1 MRTTA
6 VLFLSQ
12 AAAVS
17 ALTIGAAVRTPAVIR
32 TASLQMQAPAPAMV
46 DVRDGHRFFLLPSAV
61 VLPCS
66 LLSVARGVQPPQK
79 ALESITL
86 KNAAGDSATVYKFG
100 ACVTSYVKGGVD
112 YLMVRPDAK
121 MDGSK
126 PISGGI
132 PHCFPQF
139 GPGAIQ
145 QHGFA
150 RNLDWDVVEQTS
162 EKVVFGLSE
171 SEYTLAMWP
180 NKFSATYTVTL
191 AADELKTELTV
202 MNTDAKTWDFTA
214 ALHTYWSVDG
224 GIGSVKVTSPAFAGA
239 TYLDKTASPPAD
251 AKSASD
257 VVTIAKETDSV
268 YAGVSGAVVLSDAK
282 RSVTIDNT
290 VGWSDTVIWN
300 PCAARTPRDRRPPA
314 RTRYSPPR
322 TRRLID
328 MCGLLSQLRRR
339 GHGLRYLRVR
349 RVGTGCEQRRA
360 RPRRVLDGWHEREA
374 MNVKTKWVACTG
386 RRRTRWNA
394 RLCSGA
400 DEE

>member
-1 MRTTA
+1 MMQSLSAVALLVNSANALSVGSLRTSS
-6 VLFLSQ
+6 V
-12 AAAVS
+12 
-17 ALTIGAAVRTPAVIR
+17 VRSSPVA
-32 TASLQMQAPAPAMV
+32 MQVAAPAPAKKS
-46 DVRDGHRFFLLPSAV
+46 DV
-61 VLPCS
+61 
-66 LLSVARGVQPPQK
+66 
-79 ALESITL
+79 LETVTL

-180 NKFSATYTVTL
+180 NKFSATYTVSL

-300 PCAARTPRDRRPPA
+300 PYGDEGMGYDTFVCVESAQAASSVVLAPGE
-314 RTRYSPPR
+314 YW
-322 TRRLID
+322 
-328 MCGLLSQLRRR
+328 
-339 GHGLRYLRVR
+339 
-349 RVGTGCEQRRA
+349 TG
-360 RPRRVLDGWHEREA
+360 G
-374 MNVKTKWVACTG
+374 MNVKP
-386 RRRTRWNA
+386 
-394 RLCSGA
+394 
-400 DEE
+400 